1 MNRVFPPLALVLVAL
16 SLSPAAIASQQYPD
30 EIKAQLMLADAP
42 LCTICHLT
50 NIGGAMTVTKLFG
63 LNLMNKYG
71 LRQQDVAGL
80 RRAITQAQ
88 QNGDNVD
95 GDQVP
100 DIDELIQGT
109 DPNVPEGGVA
119 EEGPKFGCYCTA
131 VRARSGLSAAGAVW
145 LAALALSGFRRKGAP
160 RRRQE
165 RQR

>member
-1 MNRVFPPLALVLVAL
+1 MNRVLPLALVLVAL
-16 SLSPAAIASQQYPD
+16 SLTPAAMASQPYPD

-42 LCTICHLT
+42 LCTLCHIS
-50 NIGGAMTVTKLFG
+50 NIGGTGTVDKPFG
-63 LNLMNKYG
+63 RNLMNKYG
-71 LRQQDVAGL
+71 LRQLDIPGL
-80 RRAITQAQ
+80 DRALMLAE

-100 DIDELIQGT
+100 DIAELRQGT
-109 DPNVPEGGVA
+109 DPNTPEGGVA
-119 EEGPKFGCYCTA
+119 AEGPKFGCYCTA
-131 VRARSGLSAAGAVW
+131 VRARSGFSAAGAVW